1 MVAGLVMQTIQL
13 MRMGKCKH
21 ENWEMINDHED
32 QCSHCGVI
40 ATEEGKKNL
49 ERLRVKP

>member
-13 MRMGKCKH
+13 MRMKKCKH
-21 ENWEMINDHED
+21 ENWEMINDNED

-49 ERLRVKP
+49 ERLRTKP